1 MHRLLLDT
9 NILLDCIDPSRASH
23 DETMILMARCNGGGD
38 MGIASSHSLN
48 DAYHIMKR
56 LYDEPTARNA
66 VRVLSELVVVAPVSA
81 EETLLAL
88 DSMQILSER
97 GISVPRDLLMCG
109 FDDSAESRNSR
120 PPLTTIH
127 IHTQVMAF
135 SAVQLLMTRIKEPSL
150 DYRIVHTQTDLI
162 RRESTT
168 RE

>member
-1 MHRLLLDT
+1 MNRNPFNPSAGRPQVLLFNFRPDKRSMRIIRYLT
-9 NILLDCIDPSRASH
+9 
-23 DETMILMARCNGGGD
+23 ETGV
-38 MGIASSHSLN
+38 
-48 DAYHIMKR
+48 
-56 LYDEPTARNA
+56 A
-66 VRVLSELVVVAPVSA
+66 VRQVPPEDFRKPLGALLSLPGYEASAPALPGPVFREEL
-81 EETLLAL
+81 
-88 DSMQILSER
+88 
-97 GISVPRDLLMCG
+97 LLMCG